1 MWFPFPSTSAEMTFP
16 SADNDKLILEAYFK
30 RSPVEPVF
38 DCLSDPAKSTKFNFD
53 AVNLSK
59 SSKFWDVYT

>member
-1 MWFPFPSTSAEMTFP
+1 MTFP

-38 DCLSDPAKSTKFNFD
+38 DCLSDPAKSTKFNLD

-59 SSKFWDVYT
+59 SSKF